1 MKKSHK
7 KIIGAGVVITI
18 IILVI
23 AGVQTQL
30 GPGDLDDEPVLL
42 VSDFKGISWVDREDV
57 SANLPLEIYT
67 LDPDKF
73 EDTGY
78 IYEEL
83 TKFSN
88 WDKQKSGDADD
99 ITIDLSNEPY
109 VLIRVDVDDETVFEH
124 YDMILP
130 AGANSHYE
138 VFGYHMSS
146 DVNHI
151 MLNDAMSSITLGNF
165 STNGNYTQYFNFPDY
180 NTDDA
185 HYGPK
190 WEKSTSDFN
199 DLSQSEKEDYWY
211 EPDWRSQPFLYNIEN
226 DEDHDFDDPLER
238 GTNAFGFVYV
248 FNVSL
253 NVTDGSAYQV
263 NWTLSSEYSIEK
275 IISGNSIYAI
285 FTETFHLKDGA
296 GKIKVESQFASL
308 VGLNEIKSVRFNIP
322 KNEDSISISQTF
334 SSMGV

>member
-1 MKKSHK
+1 MKKSYK
-7 KIIGAGVVITI
+7 KLIGAGVIITI
-18 IILVI
+18 VVLVI
-23 AGVQTQL
+23 GGIQTQL
-30 GPGDLDDEPVLL
+30 GPGDLDEPALT
-42 VSDFKGISWVDREDV
+42 VSDFKGISWVDKEVV

-67 LDPDKF
+67 LDLDKF

-78 IYEEL
+78 TYEEL
-83 TKFSN
+83 TKLSN

-109 VLIRVDVDDETVFEH
+109 VLIRVDVDNETVFEH
-124 YDMILP
+124 YDLILP
-130 AGANSHYE
+130 AGANSHYT
-138 VFGYHMSS
+138 VYGYHMSS

-151 MLNDAMSSITLGNF
+151 MINDAMSSITLGNF
-165 STNGNYTQYFNFPDY
+165 STNGNYTQYFNFPGY

-190 WEKSTSDFN
+190 WETSTSDFA
-199 DLSQSEKEDYWY
+199 DFSQSEKEEYWY
-211 EPDWRSQPFLYNIEN
+211 EPDWRCQPFLYNIQN

-263 NWTLSSEYSIEK
+263 NWTMSSEYSIEK

-334 SSMGV
+334 SSMEA